1 MAMNRPRRGAP
12 SPRTWTT
19 PPPLVRIPRGL
30 RRRHLVAALLASAI
44 ATGVESCRQR
54 GSTGDGPWLVVAVQ
68 DGDTVSAKAPDGV
81 QHRIRLIGIDAP
93 EFDQPHGR
101 QARDALATQV
111 GGRQVMVESH
121 GLDQHGRLLARLL
134 VEGRDVNASLVR
146 DGHAWAFGRVAPDP
160 ALVAAEAEARRGRR
174 GLWADERPLD
184 PADWR
189 QSHPRQP

>member
-1 MAMNRPRRGAP
+1 
-12 SPRTWTT
+12 
-19 PPPLVRIPRGL
+19 LVRIPRGL

-81 QHRIRLIGIDAP
+81 
-93 EFDQPHGR
+93 QPHGR